1 MATSKPAG
9 GHCPGTG
16 RLGADAYEGA
26 ERLECRHEEVAVGQR
41 CPVCGQGTWYEL
53 APGVAMRI
61 DGNALRSALRY
72 ELQKLRC
79 AACGHICT
87 ATLPDEAGDEQYSTR
102 ARAVFAVGRSY

>member
-1 MATSKPAG
+1 
-9 GHCPGTG
+9 
-16 RLGADAYEGA
+16 
-26 ERLECRHEEVAVGQR
+26 
-41 CPVCGQGTWYEL
+41 
-53 APGVAMRI
+53 MRI

-102 ARAVFAVGRSY
+102 ARAVLAVGR